1 MPRGYAGGLRN
12 PYQGSIMGRLLAH
25 YQKVSSYSA
34 EELIYANFNAIQALI
49 SWQIDS
55 EREFEGE
62 KRTLMAACQVLVE
75 QEQLSAEFLEFVRTL
90 LAGWSLERLTNIAV
104 QAQSLP
110 LTAAKLSQ
118 DGELSKQ
125 IIILQ
130 EFLMMVLQSSQERG
144 IREYGIQTM
153 TRLKLE
159 AGISEES
166 LERMLTIIESAQ
178 SLEPMEEEEEFEESE
193 EIVEEDGDDIGNGAD
208 PWDE

>member
-1 MPRGYAGGLRN
+1 
-12 PYQGSIMGRLLAH
+12 
-25 YQKVSSYSA
+25 
-34 EELIYANFNAIQALI
+34 
-49 SWQIDS
+49 
-55 EREFEGE
+55 
-62 KRTLMAACQVLVE
+62 
-75 QEQLSAEFLEFVRTL
+75 
-90 LAGWSLERLTNIAV
+90 
-104 QAQSLP
+104 

-193 EIVEEDGDDIGNGAD
+193 EIVEEDGDDTGNGAD